1 MTDYVT
7 EEELMKLGVELLDRP
22 SVQQPTFSMPV
33 WSGGKKAGHN
43 TIDLMIMP
51 GQKQDPI
58 RLNPKVVDALR
69 EAGMEEYEVDEIL
82 ARAEAAR
89 ILETMS
95 GNIASACVNVVLGNM
110 SNTLKHAQLKRLKRV
125 TTEEVARLMAQ
136 MNDAIAHISKQED
149 RIEELEAQVKMDSNE
164 RQFSDLINAL
174 GDDVAC
180 RDDLEEMM
188 CDEQPLSQEPSSP
201 PPSSPPLTHAQAIAL
216 AFGEE
221 MFTDGY
227 FS

>member
-1 MTDYVT
+1 MGGFVSQADMTAAIGRPESWTPT
-7 EEELMKLGVELLDRP
+7 ERALYTSLNYAP
-22 SVQQPTFSMPV
+22 PV
-33 WSGGKKAGHN
+33 WSGN

-58 RLNPKVVDALR
+58 RLNTKVVDALR

-82 ARAEAAR
+82 AKAEAAR
-89 ILETMS
+89 TGETMS
-95 GNIASACVNVVLGNM
+95 GNIAFACINVVLGTM
-110 SNTLKHAQLKRLKRV
+110 SNVLKHIQLKRLKRV
-125 TTEEVARLMAQ
+125 TTEEVAMLMAQ
-136 MNDAIAHISKQED
+136 MNAALEHISKQED
-149 RIEELEAQVKMDSNE
+149 RIEELEAQVKMDADE
-164 RQFSDLINAL
+164 RQFTNLINAL

-188 CDEQPLSQEPSSP
+188 CDEQPLSQERSSP

-221 MFTDGY
+221 MYTDGY